1 MKKNKVSVI
10 MNCHNGEKYLRRAIK
25 SIFDQTYSNLEIIFF
40 DNCSN
45 DSSAKIV
52 KSYDDKRIK
61 YFYSKKKLKLYEA
74 RNQAVKKAKGIYL
87 SFLDVDDIWSKEKIT
102 IK

>member
-61 YFYSKKKLKLYEA
+61 YYRSHKKVELYRA
-74 RNQAVKKAKGIYL
+74 RNLAVKKCLGEYI
-87 SFLDVDDIWSKEKIT
+87 
-102 IK
+102 